1 MLWSLNKVLVYLRS
15 ISVDSPLKLF
25 TAKTL
30 FLVTLAT
37 GSRVSEVSHF
47 RRDVDFLRFNENGA
61 LVLTHPPD
69 FLAKH
74 EDPLRRQPAV
84 IAPLVAEPTLCPV
97 DSVKKYLD
105 RTRGSSGVPFR
116 NASNGTPMSVFQTRT
131 ALVDLIYASQPENF
145 TSSMPRAHQI
155 RSYAASLAFYHSMSF
170 GEISTFTG
178 WEGPRVF
185 FRHYLRDVERT
196 RTGCVVMGRVVGEAE
211 GGNAQFPLDA

>member
-37 GSRVSEVSHF
+37 GARVSEVSHF
-47 RRDVDFLRFNENGA
+47 RRDADFLRFDENGA

-105 RTRGSSGVPFR
+105 
-116 NASNGTPMSVFQTRT
+116 
-131 ALVDLIYASQPENF
+131 
-145 TSSMPRAHQI
+145 
-155 RSYAASLAFYHSMSF
+155 
-170 GEISTFTG
+170 
-178 WEGPRVF
+178 
-185 FRHYLRDVERT
+185 
-196 RTGCVVMGRVVGEAE
+196 
-211 GGNAQFPLDA
+211 